1 MSKRRVHYYFALLL
15 GKAHEDGRFL
25 VANEDPNDI
34 VQDGRALPRRRGQK
48 LLTSW
53 DESGPCRIQISRI
66 FHRHRKQYPESS
78 SLCVDSR
85 AFTRQGIPSHR
96 L

>member
-34 VQDGRALPRRRGQK
+34 VQEWPGPTEKERSNAVDLFGRK
-48 LLTSW
+48 WSV
-53 DESGPCRIQISRI
+53 S
-66 FHRHRKQYPESS
+66 YPDFADLSS
-78 SLCVDSR
+78 
-85 AFTRQGIPSHR
+85 PS
-96 L
+96 